1 MKIRLGDKLIGE
13 DEPCFIIA
21 EAGVNHNGDID
32 TAKKMIAAAKEA
44 GADAVKFQTFTA
56 EKLATKEVGKAD
68 YQKKN
73 MQNDSGSQFDM
84 LKKLELGREYHT
96 VLQNYCNEKG
106 ILFLSTPFDMES
118 IDFLD
123 SINVPAFKISSGDLN
138 NHPFLE
144 HLASKNKPILLS
156 TGMSTMNEIRD
167 AVNLIKE
174 KGNDQIVL
182 LHCVTAYPT
191 PIEEAN
197 VRAMLELKKLGVDIV
212 GFSDHT
218 AGIYASVAASALG
231 ASVIEKHFTLDRNMD
246 GPDHAAS
253 LEPGDLK
260 ELVSAIRSVE
270 ASLGTGEKI
279 PMPSEKSNI
288 TVARKRIVAKRNIA
302 SGKPIEMEDLDFKRS
317 TEGLS
322 PDKTRMIIG
331 KKAAKDIAED
341 EGITPDMVE

>member
-1 MKIRLGDKLIGE
+1 MNEIKIKDRTIGGKN
-13 DEPCFIIA
+13 PCFIIA
-21 EAGVNHNGDID
+21 EAGVNHNGDVD
-32 TAKKMIAAAKEA
+32 TAKKMIDAANEA
-44 GADAVKFQTFTA
+44 GADAVKFQTFIA
-56 EKLATKEVGKAD
+56 EKLATKKVGKAD
-68 YQKKN
+68 YQKKD
-73 MQNDSGSQFDM
+73 NDAGTQFDM
-84 LKKLELGREYHT
+84 LKKLELGREHHA
-96 VLQNYCNEKG
+96 VLQNYCDEKG
-106 ILFLSTPFDMES
+106 ILFLSTPFDTGS

-123 SINVPAFKISSGDLN
+123 SINIPAFKISSGDLN

-156 TGMSTMNEIRD
+156 TGMSTMDEIRD

-174 KGNDQIVL
+174 KGNNQIVL

-197 VRAMLELKKLGVDIV
+197 VRAMLELKKLGVNVV

-218 AGIYASVAASALG
+218 AGIYASIAAAALG
-231 ASVIEKHFTLDRNMD
+231 ASVIEKHYTLDRNMD

-260 ELVSAIRSVE
+260 DLVSAIRSVE

-288 TVARKRIVAKRNIA
+288 IVARKRIVAKRNIA

-317 TEGLS
+317 AEGLS
-322 PDKTRMIIG
+322 PNKMRMIIG

-341 EGITPDMVE
+341 EGITPNMVE